1 MFVFFYAAII
11 YHLAQ
16 LMKSNRM
23 EMPRHIAFSGNGS
36 KVIRILTSSDK
47 TLEEFSKKIF
57 EKVYGEG
64 YPTDGLTILQNVD
77 NPKEV
82 TCKGGIS
89 NPTKQEYDEVS
100 SMKIVYKAVQNGNTP
115 FITNETYAS
124 IDNSYIENAVS
135 SVKSFIQFVF
145 DLNKDFSFKNK
156 FDSSE
161 SSLAIAKEECFRDLV
176 TYTKNGLEKKKKEVS
191 DNDIIEE
198 TLFFY
203 PLNGML
209 NALISAI
216 YKKNNGTDK

>member
-1 MFVFFYAAII
+1 M
-11 YHLAQ
+11 
-16 LMKSNRM
+16 
-23 EMPRHIAFSGNGS
+23 
-36 KVIRILTSSDK
+36 
-47 TLEEFSKKIF
+47 EEFSKKIF
-57 EKVYGEG
+57 EKVYGEI

-89 NPTKQEYDEVS
+89 NPIKQEYEEVS
-100 SMKIVYKAVQNGNTP
+100 SMKIVYKAVQEGNNP
-115 FITNETYAS
+115 FITTETYAS
-124 IDNSYIENAVS
+124 IDDTYIVNAVK

-161 SSLAIAKEECFRDLV
+161 ISLAIAKEECIRDLV

-216 YKKNNGTDK
+216 YKKNNGTDN